1 MHAGLVRGSIKSF
14 KSEEEGQEKKKK
26 REWVDVWIRESEYRW
41 KLNWSN
47 WLQDVYWKVS
57 LNEFE

>member
-1 MHAGLVRGSIKSF
+1 MLVLWGEVLKVLRVK
-14 KSEEEGQEKKKK
+14 KKDKKKK
-26 REWVDVWIRESEYRW
+26 KKCEWVDVWIRESEYRW

-47 WLQDVYWKVS
+47 WVQDVYWKVS